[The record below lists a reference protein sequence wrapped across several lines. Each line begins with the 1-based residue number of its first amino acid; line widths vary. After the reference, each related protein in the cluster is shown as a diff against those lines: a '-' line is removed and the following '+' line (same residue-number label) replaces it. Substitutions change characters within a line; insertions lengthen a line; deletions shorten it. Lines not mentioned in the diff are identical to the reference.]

1 MIGQIGVINLSNSK
15 LSNAEV
21 EKLISDNLKA
31 LDTAHKTMS
40 KQSETIDAAIKMR
53 LFNSHIIEMLKAINA
68 NGKLTPTI
76 DNMTKLCKDFD
87 LLARDYSRHN
97 RIEYMEKTA
106 EVENAARATYK
117 VPVPYNVK
125 KVK

>member
-1 MIGQIGVINLSNSK
+1 MSNKK

-31 LDTAHKTMS
+31 LDAAHKTMT

-53 LFNSHIIEMLKAINA
+53 LFNIHIIEMLKAINT
-68 NGKLTPTI
+68 NGTLTPTI
-76 DNMTKLCKDFD
+76 DNMTKLSNDFD
-87 LLARDYSRHN
+87 LLARDYSKHN
-97 RIEYMEKTA
+97 KIEYMNKTA
-106 EVENAARATYK
+106 EVENAARTTYK
-117 VPVPYNVK
+117 APIPYNVK